1 MSLKLSILL
10 QAIDR
15 ISGPAKRVQ
24 QAAQRMG
31 EGVQR
36 AGQKIERASSPMDR
50 LSGKVDGLRA
60 RLLGALV
67 AVNRA
72 SGPNG
77 LDLLGR
83 ASDKAGYAVG
93 SLMRK
98 MAGLTV
104 TAAKW
109 GATAGLA
116 AGGYALFDLFRTA
129 GEFEELNIQLE
140 NTLGS
145 AAKAKEAMSWVQK
158 FAETTP
164 YQLAEVA
171 DAYANMVNA
180 TDPKNGILLALGD
193 AAAARRK
200 TLEQATE
207 MFLDAQTFQFE
218 RMLEFGVRA
227 SQAGDQVTFSFA
239 KNGKQ
244 LQRTVAR
251 DSAAV
256 TEALREIFALLY
268 GGTMAK
274 KSGGLFGIVGNLR
287 DQWSRFLLMVADA
300 GIFDLVKSRLEG
312 IYARVKQ
319 MADDGRLAAWAGKIS
334 DKLEAAVNWADQ
346 FTMEDFEAV
355 INDMERLASAAGR
368 FADAV
373 LSIDGALSKIKRV
386 GANITYGMD
395 WLVFGTKDADRQW
408 EKMYP
413 GEKRWKKT
421 PREQRRDIRNAVGLN
436 GFQPGMKLPV
446 PDLPRAR
453 VPNSS
458 KQTPAARP
466 LDAGG
471 KIELKVSAAPGT
483 QVSLAS
489 AKSNDVP
496 FSIQIARSNW
506 MPA

>member
-1 MSLKLSILL
+1 
-10 QAIDR
+10 
-15 ISGPAKRVQ
+15 
-24 QAAQRMG
+24 
-31 EGVQR
+31 
-36 AGQKIERASSPMDR
+36 
-50 LSGKVDGLRA
+50 
-60 RLLGALV
+60 
-67 AVNRA
+67 
-72 SGPNG
+72 
-77 LDLLGR
+77 
-83 ASDKAGYAVG
+83 
-93 SLMRK
+93 
-98 MAGLTV
+98 
-104 TAAKW
+104 
-109 GATAGLA
+109 
-116 AGGYALFDLFRTA
+116 
-129 GEFEELNIQLE
+129 
-140 NTLGS
+140 
-145 AAKAKEAMSWVQK
+145 
-158 FAETTP
+158 
-164 YQLAEVA
+164 
-171 DAYANMVNA
+171 
-180 TDPKNGILLALGD
+180 
-193 AAAARRK
+193 
-200 TLEQATE
+200 
-207 MFLDAQTFQFE
+207 
-218 RMLEFGVRA
+218 
-227 SQAGDQVTFSFA
+227 
-239 KNGKQ
+239 
-244 LQRTVAR
+244 
-251 DSAAV
+251 
-256 TEALREIFALLY
+256 
-268 GGTMAK
+268 MAK

>member
-50 LSGKVDGLRA
+50 LSGKVDSLRA

-129 GEFEELNIQLE
+129 GEFEELNLQLE
-140 NTLGS
+140 TTLGS
-145 AAKAKEAMSWVQK
+145 AAKAKEAMAWVQK

-171 DAYANMVNA
+171 DAYANMVRS

-207 MFLDAQTFQFE
+207 MFLDAQMFQFE

-244 LQRTVAR
+244 LQRTVAK

-256 TEALREIFALLY
+256 TEALKDIFAFIY

-274 KSGGLFGIVGNLR
+274 KSGGLFGIISNLQ
-287 DQWSRFLLMVADA
+287 DSWSRFLLMVADA
-300 GIFDLVKSRLEG
+300 GIFDLVKAKLEG
-312 IYARVKQ
+312 VLARVKQ
-319 MADDGRLAAWAGKIS
+319 MSDDGRLAAWAQKIS
-334 DKLEAAVNWADQ
+334 DKLESVVNWADQ

-368 FADAV
+368 FADAI

-395 WLVFGTKDADRQW
+395 WLVWGSKDADTQW

-413 GEKRWKKT
+413 NEKRRKS

-458 KQTPAARP
+458 KQTPSARP
-466 LDAGG
+466 LDVGG

-483 QVSLAS
+483 KVSLDRYQ
-489 AKSNDVP
+489 AKDIP
-496 FSIQIARSNW
+496 WSIQIARS
-506 MPA
+506 MGRPA

>member
-31 EGVQR
+31 DGVRQ

-50 LSGKVDGLRA
+50 FSGKVDGLRS

-104 TAAKW
+104 TAAEW
-109 GATAGLA
+109 GATAGVA

-129 GEFEELNIQLE
+129 GEFEELNLSLE

-145 AAKAKEAMSWVQK
+145 AAKAKDAMSWVQK

-207 MFLDAQTFQFE
+207 MFLDAQMFQFE

-256 TEALREIFALLY
+256 TEALKEIFSLLY
-268 GGTMAK
+268 GGTMVK
-274 KSGGLFGIVGNLR
+274 KSGGLFGIIGNLR

-300 GIFDLVKSRLEG
+300 GIFDLVKAKLEG

-319 MADDGRLAAWAGKIS
+319 MSDDGRLAAWAEKIS
-334 DKLEAAVNWADQ
+334 DKLESVVEWADQ
-346 FTMEDFEAV
+346 FTAEDFDAV

-368 FADAV
+368 FADAI
-373 LSIDGALSKIKRV
+373 LSVDGALTKIKRV
-386 GANITYGMD
+386 GANITYGLD
-395 WLVFGTKDADRQW
+395 WLVWGSKDADTQW

-413 GEKRWKKT
+413 DEKRRKS
-421 PREQRRDIRNAVGLN
+421 PREKRREIFNGVGLN
-436 GFQPGMKLPV
+436 GFQPGMRLPV

-453 VPNSS
+453 VPNSG
-458 KQTPAARP
+458 KQPAASRP
-466 LDAGG
+466 TDVGG
-471 KIELKVSAAPGT
+471 KIELKVSSDPGT
-483 QVSLAS
+483 RVSLQRYQS
-489 AKSNDVP
+489 KDIP
-496 FSIQIARSNW
+496 WSIQIARSNW
-506 MPA
+506 TPA